1 MIEPTLSMRLS
12 EESVYLERSVMRDL
26 IRLTARPDVLSLAG
40 GLPANELLPADDL
53 RDCMETVLRRDGG
66 VALQYGP
73 PVLALREW
81 IAAYMC
87 ERGVTC
93 SAEQVYITNG
103 NQQGLT
109 ILSRLFLDPGKTA
122 VTEAITFTGIQQV
135 TKGRGANVL
144 TVPTDLK
151 SGVDVDALEAAFE
164 QHPSLAVLIPDF
176 HNPLGVT
183 MTQDK
188 RQRVAQLAARYRVP
202 VVEDDP
208 YSALRFDGEALPP
221 IKAYDNIGT
230 VFYLGSFSK
239 MLAPALRLGWM
250 IVPEALNEKIT
261 VMREAIDL
269 ESSAL
274 IQRTAAEYLSRG
286 LLDAHLQRL
295 NAVNKERAG
304 ALLAALDEYLGDIAT
319 WTQPEGGL
327 FVWVTLP
334 ETVDTWQLFDAAL
347 ARDVAFIPG
356 SAFAVDSG
364 YHNTMRLN
372 FSKLPPHDLREG
384 VQRLASVIR
393 ESL

>member
-1 MIEPTLSMRLS
+1 M
-12 EESVYLERSVMRDL
+12 
-26 IRLTARPDVLSLAG
+26 
-40 GLPANELLPADDL
+40 
-53 RDCMETVLRRDGG
+53 
-66 VALQYGP
+66 
-73 PVLALREW
+73 
-81 IAAYMC
+81 
-87 ERGVTC
+87 
-93 SAEQVYITNG
+93 
-103 NQQGLT
+103 
-109 ILSRLFLDPGKTA
+109 
-122 VTEAITFTGIQQV
+122 
-135 TKGRGANVL
+135 
-144 TVPTDLK
+144 
-151 SGVDVDALEAAFE
+151 
-164 QHPSLAVLIPDF
+164 LIPDF

-304 ALLAALDEYLGDIAT
+304 ALLAALGEYLGDIAT

-356 SAFAVDSG
+356 SAFAVDNG

-372 FSKLPPHDLREG
+372 FSKLPPHDLCEG
-384 VQRLASVIR
+384 VRRLASVIR